1 MSIPPEGVSSSK
13 PMPQNHPYTY
23 SKFLHT
29 KLKKKNQKGIR
40 LFELLPGSFEDAIK
54 LRIFHA
60 ALRGPKSER
69 KRPIMHDELKNTLP
83 LGWKMF
89 HTSTGR
95 YIFSF
100 AGTNGLKSA
109 WTHPDSTY
117 QYLVEDTSFDDNDQ
131 DSLSFEAISY
141 ARGSTQ
147 DPLQALIE
155 YPSQPRGFAYLDIGQ
170 NLANAL
176 RHLHVFRLAGIF
188 SRASRAVI
196 WLGPVS
202 EDSSEAFDKLRH
214 LGEQAVSVEDDW
226 VPSPGT
232 VEPDWYRPDYKLPFS
247 REIISAIEKLL
258 RRDWFRRMWVLQEII
273 LASSQSII
281 HCGHSQIPWI
291 VFSNAVCSLESKGDQ
306 FPKSFQDVLQAPV
319 RMTPDPKP
327 WSIAD
332 IFRRYRTHQT
342 TDPRDK
348 GYGLLGLLSLEFR
361 QKITPDYNAPV
372 VKVYSSSTPSVSTC
386 LGSGTRRRIERQIAR
401 HGFWT
406 FASPSTC
413 GNRSA
418 TSSAR

>member
-1 MSIPPEGVSSSK
+1 
-13 PMPQNHPYTY
+13 
-23 SKFLHT
+23 
-29 KLKKKNQKGIR
+29 
-40 LFELLPGSFEDAIK
+40 
-54 LRIFHA
+54 
-60 ALRGPKSER
+60 
-69 KRPIMHDELKNTLP
+69 
-83 LGWKMF
+83 MF

-188 SRASRAVI
+188 SRASRVVI

-214 LGEQAVSVEDDW
+214 LGEQVVSVEDDW

-258 RRDWFRRMWVLQEII
+258 RQDWFRRMWVLQESI

-291 VFSNAVCSLESKGDQ
+291 IFSNAVCSLESKGGQ

-319 RMTPDPKP
+319 WMTLDPKP

-332 IFRRYRTHQT
+332 TFRVLIEHTKRL
-342 TDPRDK
+342 D
-348 GYGLLGLLSLEFR
+348 LLGVWNPEKNRKTDCPSWVLDFREPKYVRKPLSHQFCTLNSACHVRFQPPDELR
-361 QKITPDYNAPV
+361 VTGIKIATLDHGPRMPPVDKDIWDGSDEDMIEIIRKVAVPDLDTAKY
-372 VKVYSSSTPSVSTC
+372 
-386 LGSGTRRRIERQIAR
+386 GTGE
-401 HGFWT
+401 
-406 FASPSTC
+406 SL
-413 GNRSA
+413 
-418 TSSAR
+418 